1 MVPLCC
7 LATTCAPSQ
16 CSTPFAQMVFKAIQ
30 TYGMVVVDQA
40 GAVMIEAEQPSDWAA
55 EGNTG
60 TNPITASWDG
70 LEEYQVVANLPWSSL
85 QAVDPPNS

>member
-1 MVPLCC
+1 
-7 LATTCAPSQ
+7 
-16 CSTPFAQMVFKAIQ
+16 MVFKAIQ

-40 GAVMIEAEQPSDWAA
+40 GAVMIEAEQASDGAA

-70 LEEYQVVANLPWSSL
+70 LEEYEVVHNLPWSSL
-85 QAVDPPNS
+85 QAVDPPQ